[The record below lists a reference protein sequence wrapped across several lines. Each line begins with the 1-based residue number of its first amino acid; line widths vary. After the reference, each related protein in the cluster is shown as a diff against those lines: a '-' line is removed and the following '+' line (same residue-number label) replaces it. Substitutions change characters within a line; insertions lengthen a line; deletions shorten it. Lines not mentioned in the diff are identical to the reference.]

1 MKYQEM
7 SQNLL
12 SLTLTDE
19 QLRAVDDAL
28 TALEA
33 SLTSLISLTPEQRRA
48 LNRMGPKSENF
59 CRQTMTVLE
68 QNPQVLPPSV
78 NLQEAKADL
87 AALEKLRPRL
97 ARLQR
102 LTERADDTHDAL
114 GSDIMSFSLEGYAL
128 LRVAGKNQGLDG
140 LRRELSAR
148 FAKGPR
154 AEKIASDA

>member
-1 MKYQEM
+1 MLILLGSIGAKSLIYQEM

-12 SLTLTDE
+12 SLTLSDE

-28 TALEA
+28 TALET

-78 NLQEAKADL
+78 DLQEAKAGL
-87 AALEKLRPRL
+87 AALGKLRPRL
-97 ARLQR
+97 ARPA
-102 LTERADDTHDAL
+102 E
-114 GSDIMSFSLEGYAL
+114 EGG
-128 LRVAGKNQGLDG
+128 R
-140 LRRELSAR
+140 
-148 FAKGPR
+148 
-154 AEKIASDA
+154 

>member
-1 MKYQEM
+1 M

-33 SLTSLISLTPEQRRA
+33 SLSSLISLTPEQRKA

-59 CRQTMTVLE
+59 CRQTLTVLE

-78 NLQEAKADL
+78 DLREAKADL

-102 LTERADDTHDAL
+102 LAERADDTQDAL

-148 FAKGPR
+148 FAKSPR
-154 AEKIASDA
+154 AERIPSDA